1 MESTRVSRRAF
12 LSGPVVFN
20 ETGDNPNAS
29 TALLQ
34 VLGQKTRVVW
44 PKDVAEQR
52 FVFPRPKA

>member
-1 MESTRVSRRAF
+1 MFAADASSTI
-12 LSGPVVFN
+12 VFN

-29 TALLQ
+29 TAMLQ

-52 FVFPRPKA
+52 FVFPRPKV